1 MSVPEPSELTSV
13 SVAPMRAARSRSPC
27 KPKWPF
33 DSHAVVSDTHR
44 QVLRITESNLQPATA
59 GVGAGIADGLIANPV
74 DFIADN
80 RMHFLCVTDHL

>member
-1 MSVPEPSELTSV
+1 MS
-13 SVAPMRAARSRSPC
+13 AWRRAASRALAESLQAKMAFFPVINDYGI
-27 KPKWPF
+27 